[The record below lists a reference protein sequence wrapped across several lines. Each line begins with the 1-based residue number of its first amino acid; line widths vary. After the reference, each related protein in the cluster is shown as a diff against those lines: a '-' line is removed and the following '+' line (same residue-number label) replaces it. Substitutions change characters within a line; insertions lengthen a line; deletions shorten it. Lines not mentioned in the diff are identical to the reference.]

1 MSNFFLWPMDCSPPG
16 SSVDGTSQAR
26 ILEWVTISFSRSS
39 SWPRNRAMP
48 WLAGRI
54 FTSEVPGKPK
64 QYLSPISYNLVFQM
78 TTKPCLAHKD
88 QSLLMLLCEE
98 NLALQWTKGL
108 LLKWII
114 MKLQNHCNHFYL
126 GSPAEGEQSHWN
138 RKMVPAS
145 KFSFLF
151 GDLRKLTTVPF
162 KTFRHLTFYILYHF
176 NKK

>member
-1 MSNFFLWPMDCSPPG
+1 MGLPRQEYWSGLPFPSLGALPDPG
-16 SSVDGTSQAR
+16 
-26 ILEWVTISFSRSS
+26 IE
-39 SWPRNRAMP
+39 PMP

-64 QYLSPISYNLVFQM
+64 QYLNPISYNLVFQM

-162 KTFRHLTFYILYHF
+162 KTFRHLTFYILYLF